1 MSTAIDISWVGNRGI
16 HLWNKWGKERAIL
29 LFALGKIK
37 ISLLVT
43 LTTATGYLLAEGG
56 LTIRM
61 LVTAAAV
68 FLLSCG
74 SCALNQYQERE
85 TDRLMDRTK
94 GRPLPSGKLRPGVS
108 LLISLS
114 LLVTGET
121 ILAYGTGPA
130 PWALGLLAILWY
142 NGIYTY
148 LKKKTP
154 FAAIPGALIG
164 MIPPVLGWVAGGGN
178 LLDQRIG
185 VIGVFFFTWQ
195 VPHFWLLLLDRRMDY
210 EKAGFPSLIRIFT
223 PMQLRRITSIWI
235 FATVVTCMIMPLFG
249 LVRSHVVNG
258 SLFAVGFWMVWKT
271 LRILTN
277 RNQGLPFGVNFKV
290 LNSYMLI
297 VILLLAMDKLIP
309 MH

>member
-1 MSTAIDISWVGNRGI
+1 MSTATGVTCVGNRGV
-16 HLWNKWGKERAIL
+16 HLLKERAIL
-29 LFALGKIK
+29 LLALGKIK

-43 LTTATGYLLAEGG
+43 LTTATGYLLAAGE

-61 LVTAAAV
+61 LMPAGAV

-94 GRPLPSGKLRPGVS
+94 GRPLPSGKLSPGIS

-114 LLVTGET
+114 LLVAGET
-121 ILAYGTGPA
+121 VLAYGTGPV

-148 LKKKTP
+148 LKQKTP

-164 MIPPVLGWVAGGGN
+164 MIPPTLGWVAGGGN
-178 LLDQRIG
+178 LLDPRIG
-185 VIGVFFFTWQ
+185 VIAVFFFTWQ
-195 VPHFWLLLLDRRMDY
+195 VPHFWLLLLDRGMDY
-210 EKAGFPSLIRIFT
+210 EKTGFPSLTRIFT
-223 PMQLRRITSIWI
+223 PVQLRRITFVWI
-235 FATVVTCMIMPLFG
+235 LAAVVTCMIMPLFG
-249 LVRSHVVNG
+249 LVRSHVINV
-258 SLFAVGFWMVWKT
+258 SLFAVGFWLVWKT
-271 LRILTN
+271 LRILKT
-277 RNQGLPFGVNFKV
+277 RNQGLPFGVNFKI
-290 LNSYMLI
+290 LNSYILI
-297 VILLLAMDKLIP
+297 VIFLLAMDKLIQ

>member
-1 MSTAIDISWVGNRGI
+1 MPTVDGITCVGNRGI
-16 HLWNKWGKERAIL
+16 RIWKERAIL

-43 LTTATGYLLAEGG
+43 LTTAIGYLLAEGE

-61 LVTAAAV
+61 LMTAAAV

-74 SCALNQYQERE
+74 FCALNQYQERE

-94 GRPLPSGKLRPGVS
+94 GRPLPSGKLRPSVS

-121 ILAYGTGPA
+121 ILAYGTSPV
-130 PWALGLLAILWY
+130 PWALGFLAILWY

-164 MIPPVLGWVAGGGN
+164 MIPPALGWVAGGGN
-178 LLDQRIG
+178 LLDPRIG
-185 VIGVFFFTWQ
+185 VIAIFFFTWQ
-195 VPHFWLLLLDRRMDY
+195 IPHFWLLLLDRGMDY
-210 EKAGFPSLIRIFT
+210 EKAGFPSLTRIFK
-223 PMQLRRITSIWI
+223 PIQLRRITFAWI
-235 FATVVTCMIMPLFG
+235 FAAVATCMIMPLFG
-249 LVRSHVVNG
+249 LVRSRVVNV
-258 SLFAVGFWMVWKT
+258 SLLAIGFCLVWKT
-271 LRILTN
+271 LRILKI
-277 RNQGLPFGVNFKV
+277 RDQGLPFGVNFKV
-290 LNSYMLI
+290 LNSYILI
-297 VILLLAMDKLIP
+297 VIFLLAMDKLIQ

>member
-1 MSTAIDISWVGNRGI
+1 MSTAVGVTRVGNRGV
-16 HLWNKWGKERAIL
+16 HLWKERAIL
-29 LFALGKIK
+29 LLALGKIK

-43 LTTATGYLLAEGG
+43 LTTATGYLLAAGE
-56 LTIRM
+56 LSIRM
-61 LVTAAAV
+61 FVTAAAV

-94 GRPLPSGKLRPGVS
+94 GRPLPSGKLSPGFS

-114 LLVTGET
+114 LLVAGET
-121 ILAYGTGPA
+121 ILAYGTGPV

-148 LKKKTP
+148 LKQKTP

-164 MIPPVLGWVAGGGN
+164 MIPPALGWVAGGGN

-185 VIGVFFFTWQ
+185 VIAVFLFTWQ
-195 VPHFWLLLLDRRMDY
+195 VPHFWLLLLDKGKDY
-210 EKAGFPSLIRIFT
+210 ERAGFPSLTRIFT
-223 PMQLRRITSIWI
+223 PMQLRRITSVWI
-235 FATVVTCMIMPLFG
+235 FATVVTCMIMSLFG
-249 LVRSHVVNG
+249 LVRSYVING
-258 SLFAVGFWMVWKT
+258 SLFAVGFWLVWKT
-271 LRILTN
+271 LRILTT
-277 RNQGLPFGVNFKV
+277 RSQGLPFGVIFKV
-290 LNSYMLI
+290 LNTYILI
-297 VILLLAMDKLIP
+297 VIFLLAMDKLIQ

>member
-1 MSTAIDISWVGNRGI
+1 MSTAIGITGVRNRGI
-16 HLWNKWGKERAIL
+16 HLWKKPRKEWAIL
-29 LFALGKIK
+29 LLALGKIK

-43 LTTATGYLLAEGG
+43 LTAATGYLLAEGE

-61 LVTAAAV
+61 LMTAAAV

-121 ILAYGTGPA
+121 ILAYGTGPM

-164 MIPPVLGWVAGGGN
+164 MIPPVLGWAAGGGN

-185 VIGVFFFTWQ
+185 VIAVFFFTWQ
-195 VPHFWLLLLDRRMDY
+195 VPHFWLLLLDRGMDY
-210 EKAGFPSLIRIFT
+210 EKAGFPSLTRIFT
-223 PMQLRRITSIWI
+223 PMQLRRIISVWI
-235 FATVVTCMIMPLFG
+235 FATVVTSMIMPLFD
-249 LVRSHVVNG
+249 LVKSCVING
-258 SLFAVGFWMVWKT
+258 SLFAVGFWLVWKT
-271 LRILTN
+271 LRVLEPPKK
-277 RNQGLPFGVNFKV
+277 GLPFGVHFKV
-290 LNSYMLI
+290 LNAYILI
-297 VILLLAMDKLIP
+297 VILLLAMDKLI
-309 MH
+309 

>member
-1 MSTAIDISWVGNRGI
+1 
-16 HLWNKWGKERAIL
+16 
-29 LFALGKIK
+29 
-37 ISLLVT
+37 
-43 LTTATGYLLAEGG
+43 
-56 LTIRM
+56 
-61 LVTAAAV
+61 
-68 FLLSCG
+68 
-74 SCALNQYQERE
+74 
-85 TDRLMDRTK
+85 
-94 GRPLPSGKLRPGVS
+94 
-108 LLISLS
+108 
-114 LLVTGET
+114 VTGET

-130 PWALGLLAILWY
+130 PWALGLLASLWY